1 MFVTDL
7 RSVPF
12 ICGLVKANVTFKFT
26 TASLGALGFVTV
38 FIQCN
43 LSVSYL
49 FLCVSVYVCMFV
61 HRGGRTT
68 LLSHTT
74 VHLHSAQR
82 CVINHLSRE

>member
-12 ICGLVKANVTFKFT
+12 ICGLVQAHVTFKFT

-49 FLCVSVYVCMFV
+49 FLCVSVYVCVFV
-61 HRGGRTT
+61 HREGRTA
-68 LLSHTT
+68 LLSHTA

-82 CVINHLSRE
+82 CVINHLS

>member
-12 ICGLVKANVTFKFT
+12 ICGLVQAHVTFKFT
-26 TASLGALGFVTV
+26 AVSLGALGFVTV

-49 FLCVSVYVCMFV
+49 FLCVSVYVCVFV
-61 HRGGRTT
+61 HRGGRTA
-68 LLSHTT
+68 LLSHTA
-74 VHLHSAQR
+74 VHLHSA
-82 CVINHLSRE
+82 

>member
-1 MFVTDL
+1 MIVTDL

-12 ICGLVKANVTFKFT
+12 ICGLVQDQVTFKFT

-43 LSVSYL
+43 SSVSYL
-49 FLCVSVYVCMFV
+49 FLCVSVYVCVFV
-61 HRGGRTT
+61 HREGRTA
-68 LLSHTT
+68 LLSHTA